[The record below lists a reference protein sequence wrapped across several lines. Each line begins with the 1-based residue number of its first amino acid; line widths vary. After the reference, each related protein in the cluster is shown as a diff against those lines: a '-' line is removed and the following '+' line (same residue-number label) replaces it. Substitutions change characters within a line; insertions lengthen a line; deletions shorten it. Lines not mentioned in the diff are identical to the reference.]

1 MLNNCIYKTK
11 KRNYEFYL
19 VGSLNDLYI
28 ESNVQV
34 YLFLFLMSHIYMW
47 VFTYTELGILSK
59 YNTEYKILRK
69 SEALH
74 NRVESNCIW
83 QIIFD
88 VY

>member
-11 KRNYEFYL
+11 KRDYEFYL

-28 ESNVQV
+28 ESNVEV
-34 YLFLFLMSHIYMW
+34 YLFLFLFIYMW

-69 SEALH
+69 SEALY